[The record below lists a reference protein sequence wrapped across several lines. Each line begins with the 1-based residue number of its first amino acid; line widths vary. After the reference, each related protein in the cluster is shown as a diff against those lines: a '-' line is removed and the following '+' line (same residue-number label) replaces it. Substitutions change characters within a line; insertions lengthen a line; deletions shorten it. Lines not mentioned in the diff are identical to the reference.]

1 MIWRTIALTLA
12 LACALA
18 PHARA
23 QQQLAACE
31 PGTKIDSSTASDA
44 RKKME
49 KAGYRKIT
57 DLRKGCDNSWHG
69 RAEKDGQPVNI
80 VLNPEGNVL
89 PEGD

>member
-1 MIWRTIALTLA
+1 MTGRIFALTLA
-12 LACALA
+12 LAYALA
-18 PHARA
+18 PLARA
-23 QQQLAACE
+23 EQIAACD
-31 PGTKIDSSTASDA
+31 PGTKIDGSTAGDA

-57 DLRKGCDNSWHG
+57 DLHKGCDNSWHG
-69 RAEKDGQPVNI
+69 KAEKDGQPVNV